1 MLSIITP
8 LKRSKILCQ
17 NSARIIIKI
26 FDVGWLKQ
34 LGAVEMIGEL

>member
-17 NSARIIIKI
+17 NSARIIIK